1 MPAQGNIQVFLAARP
16 QGMPRE
22 TDFGVRAAAVP
33 EPGADEVVVRTEYV
47 SVDPYMRGHIDGVY
61 SQIRPLAVGDTMFA
75 GAVGRVVR
83 SRSRDIAEGEIVEGY
98 LGWQLFSA
106 APAAELRKVDPAL
119 APVSTALGVLGMP
132 GMTAYFGMTEIARPK
147 PGETVVVSAAAGA
160 VGSAAGQIARILG
173 SRVVGMVGSQAKADH
188 VTESLGFDGAV
199 DYRQAAD
206 LHQALAA
213 ACPKRIDVYFDNVGG
228 PTYDAVTR
236 WMNVGC
242 RYVVCGQIAQYNDT
256 AADSGPRNLKQ
267 FETCRARLEGL
278 RVLDYR
284 SRYAE
289 GIAHM
294 AAWLREGRLRYRETV
309 VDGIENAPRAF
320 IGMLKGANI
329 GKQLVRVAG
338 GAG

>member
-1 MPAQGNIQVFLAARP
+1 MPSEENVQIFLAARP

-22 TDFGVRAAAVP
+22 TDFRLRSASVP
-33 EPGADEVVVRTEYV
+33 EPGPDEVVVRNLYV

-61 SQIRPLAVGDTMFA
+61 SQIKPIAIGDTMFA

-83 SRSRDIAEGEIVEGY
+83 SRSREVAEGDIVEGY
-98 LGWQLFSA
+98 LGWQLYAA
-106 APAAELRKVDPAL
+106 APAGELRKVDPAL

-132 GMTAYFGMTEIARPK
+132 GMTAYFGMTEIARPG

-173 SRVVGMVGSQAKADH
+173 SRVVGIVGSPAKAEH
-188 VTESLGFDGAV
+188 VTETLGFDRAI
-199 DYRQAAD
+199 DYRAATD
-206 LHQALAA
+206 LHQALVA
-213 ACPKRIDVYFDNVGG
+213 ACPQKIDVYFDNVGG

-242 RYVVCGQIAQYNDT
+242 RYVICGQIAQYNDP
-256 AADSGPRNLKQ
+256 AADSGPRNLKL

-284 SRYAE
+284 PRYAE
-289 GIAHM
+289 GIARM

-309 VDGIENAPRAF
+309 VDGLENAPCAF
-320 IGMLKGANI
+320 IGMLRGANI

-338 GAG
+338 A